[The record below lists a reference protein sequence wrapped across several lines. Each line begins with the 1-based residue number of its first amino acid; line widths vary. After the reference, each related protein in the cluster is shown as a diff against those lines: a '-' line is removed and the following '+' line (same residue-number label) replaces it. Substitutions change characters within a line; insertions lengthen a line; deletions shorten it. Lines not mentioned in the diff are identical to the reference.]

1 MNYFFKFAIVSKL
14 DPVITTGFFKL
25 SLPSCQW
32 QRTCNKCKWLLFDH
46 AEQQI
51 NSFRTILDISI
62 CSKWML
68 FSQQIKNVS
77 FQMNSSL
84 HNLNLQNYI
93 YTVKCKL
100 FYFFRNGEMSY
111 FSGTHRNGAT
121 LQVSELIQRLC
132 GYLIFCCIISKSEM
146 KMIISDF
153 HNIKKN

>member
-1 MNYFFKFAIVSKL
+1 MSYFFKFAIVSKL

-68 FSQQIKNVS
+68 FSQQIKNVF
-77 FQMNSSL
+77 FQMNPFL
-84 HNLNLQNYI
+84 QNLNLQNYI
-93 YTVKCKL
+93 YTFKYKL
-100 FYFFRNGEMSY
+100 FPFFSKMEEWVTSVEPTEMGQHYKCQNWSRDCV
-111 FSGTHRNGAT
+111 GTWYSIA
-121 LQVSELIQRLC
+121 
-132 GYLIFCCIISKSEM
+132 
-146 KMIISDF
+146 
-153 HNIKKN
+153 